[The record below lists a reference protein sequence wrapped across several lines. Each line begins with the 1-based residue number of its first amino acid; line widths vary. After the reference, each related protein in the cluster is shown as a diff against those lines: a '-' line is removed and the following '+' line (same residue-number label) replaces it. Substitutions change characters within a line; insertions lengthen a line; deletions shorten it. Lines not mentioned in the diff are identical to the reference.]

1 MFLRLLKEAL
11 RLTPVFLFG
20 SAGETLTEKGGHLN
34 LGTPGVICIGAAG
47 GMVGVTVFDAI
58 YGSLGLTGFPLVFL
72 LYLHTILFALLFGT
86 ISGVIFSFFTVSLRC
101 NQNVMG
107 LAFTTFGI
115 GFYGLIF
122 VALGKDIFFYNTY
135 CSAINTL
142 FVKDIDADNW
152 FALLFG
158 ANGLLWY
165 LSFIFAICIAIVMRK
180 TRAGLIVETVG
191 ENAGCADAAGI
202 NVGKTRYLSTMLG
215 SAISALGGLY
225 YFIEI
230 NIGLVEF
237 GTVDAYGW
245 LAVALVI
252 FTLWKTDLGI
262 LGAFL
267 FAFLFKL
274 PEIYS
279 LPSAQL
285 NMLFT
290 YLPYFVTIVILVMIS
305 IFDKKGTQAPSNL
318 GIPYFREER

>member
-1 MFLRLLKEAL
+1 MFLTFLHSAIRFS
-11 RLTPVFLFG
+11 TVFIYG
-20 SAGETLTEKGGHLN
+20 STGETLTEKSGHLN
-34 LGTPGVICIGAAG
+34 LGIPGVMCFGAVGGLVGERLYLNACGGAANANG
-47 GMVGVTVFDAI
+47 FWAVFIPIIFTLIFGAI
-58 YGSLGLTGFPLVFL
+58 LGLV
-72 LYLHTILFALLFGT
+72 
-86 ISGVIFSFFTVSLRC
+86 FSFFTVTLRC
-101 NQNVMG
+101 NQNVTG
-107 LAFTTFGI
+107 LTITTFGVGFN
-115 GFYGLIF
+115 GFYIEQIEKKGFNL
-122 VALGKDIFFYNTY
+122 AARFF
-135 CSAINTL
+135 SKG
-142 FVKDIDADNW
+142 F
-152 FALLFG
+152 
-158 ANGLLWY
+158 
-165 LSFIFAICIAIVMRK
+165 MP
-180 TRAGLIVETVG
+180 VG
-191 ENAGCADAAGI
+191 ENWFGDLFLSYGTLVYLAIIISIIVAIVLKQTRFGLNIKAVGESPATADAAGI

-230 NIGLVEF
+230 NVGLVEF

-262 LGAFL
+262 AGAFL

-290 YLPYFVTIVILVMIS
+290 YLPYFVTIVILVLIS